1 MQTRSV
7 RCPTGYTG
15 SQLQQM
21 AYVCTAGAWTA
32 SDTWQTLQSTCVA
45 QAGFPMAP
53 VAAVEFYHAGLDHY
67 FVSANPDEIHGL
79 DTGYFAGWTRTG
91 HSFEVL
97 PAAAAPANG
106 SVPVCR
112 YYGNPAAGL
121 ASHFYSANA
130 QECLMVAV
138 RWPES
143 WLLESANV
151 FQVLLV
157 HGLTG
162 GCPAGSKPV
171 YRFFNNRR
179 DANHRY
185 VVDETVRAWM
195 ANVGW
200 VPEGPV
206 FCSVK

>member
-1 MQTRSV
+1 
-7 RCPTGYTG
+7 
-15 SQLQQM
+15 
-21 AYVCTAGAWTA
+21 
-32 SDTWQTLQSTCVA
+32 
-45 QAGFPMAP
+45 
-53 VAAVEFYHAGLDHY
+53 
-67 FVSANPDEIHGL
+67 
-79 DTGYFAGWTRTG
+79 
-91 HSFEVL
+91 
-97 PAAAAPANG
+97 
-106 SVPVCR
+106 
-112 YYGNPAAGL
+112 
-121 ASHFYSANA
+121 
-130 QECLMVAV
+130 MVAV